1 MLPVTLSPSS
11 RHLARVVIYD
21 FFQVQRTRHQLQGS
35 NAATWLKVL
44 SVKHEK
50 TTPHHRMLARHSPG
64 WHEPFFRRA
73 SQPKPSSVTD
83 TGWIYLRTITSVV
96 GDPNLNLG
104 GLGRPKSKHLTTL
117 HLHLFMLCMVCSRHE
132 SCLLL
137 NQLDAFPNSHL
148 SSLIW
153 NIRGSWHLFC
163 IHVPCLQREA
173 RKKREEGYAE
183 PQMCQVQLSIKTE
196 SVVAYLPG
204 NLETTS
210 KGKGQHLES

>member
-21 FFQVQRTRHQLQGS
+21 FFQVERTRHQLQGS

-50 TTPHHRMLARHSPG
+50 TTSHHRMLARHSPG

-83 TGWIYLRTITSVV
+83 TGSGWIYLRTITSVV
-96 GDPNLNLG
+96 GDPNLDLG

-117 HLHLFMLCMVCSRHE
+117 HLHLFMLCMFCSRHE

-137 NQLDAFPNSHL
+137 NQLDSARWSGTSEGLGIFSV
-148 SSLIW
+148 SM
-153 NIRGSWHLFC
+153 C
-163 IHVPCLQREA
+163 HVSKERHE
-173 RKKREEGYAE
+173 KREKKDM
-183 PQMCQVQLSIKTE
+183 QNLRCVRCNFQSKRSLL
-196 SVVAYLPG
+196 LPTC
-204 NLETTS
+204 LAI
-210 KGKGQHLES
+210 